1 MFTGLIEA
9 VGEVVGF
16 APMEGGRRL
25 RVRSSLA
32 PELALGESVA
42 VNGACL
48 TVTSTG
54 AAEMTFDLGPETLRV
69 TALGALEPGARVNLE
84 RSMRA
89 DGRLGGHL
97 VLGHVDGVGQ
107 IVRVWEEGEVHWV
120 TVTFPGPLAP
130 LFVPKGSVA
139 MSGISLTVAAL
150 GAGRLDIM
158 IVPFTWAHTNV
169 SSLKPGDDVNLE
181 ADVIGKYVVRALAIR
196 GLGTGP
202 DEEERQW

>member
-1 MFTGLIEA
+1 MFTGLIEGL
-9 VGEVVGF
+9 GEVVAL
-16 APMEGGRRL
+16 APMEGGSRL
-25 RVRSSLA
+25 RVTSGLA

-48 TVTSTG
+48 TVTSAG
-54 AAEMTFDLGPETLRV
+54 PVEMTFDLGPETLRV
-69 TALGALEPGARVNLE
+69 TALGALRPGVSVNLE

-107 IVRVWEEGEVHWV
+107 VVAVREEGEAHWI
-120 TVTFPGPLAP
+120 TVAFPDALAP
-130 LFVPKGSVA
+130 LLVPKGSVA
-139 MSGISLTVAAL
+139 MSGISLTVAGL
-150 GAGRLDIM
+150 GEGTMDIM

-169 SSLKPGDDVNLE
+169 AALRPGDAVNLE
-181 ADVIGKYVVRALAIR
+181 ADVIGKYVVRALAVR

-202 DEEERQW
+202 DEEERRW

>member
-1 MFTGLIEA
+1 MFTGLIEGL
-9 VGEVVGF
+9 GEVVAL
-16 APMEGGRRL
+16 APMEGGSRI
-25 RVRSSLA
+25 RVKSGLA

-48 TVTSTG
+48 TVTSAG
-54 AAEMTFDLGPETLRV
+54 PVEMTFDLGPETIRV
-69 TALGALEPGARVNLE
+69 TALGALRPGASVNLE

-107 IVRVWEEGEVHWV
+107 VVAVREEGEAHWI
-120 TVTFPGPLAP
+120 TVAFPDALAP
-130 LFVPKGSVA
+130 LLVPKGSVA
-139 MSGISLTVAAL
+139 MSGISLTVAGL
-150 GAGRLDIM
+150 GEGTMDIM

-169 SSLKPGDDVNLE
+169 AALRPGDVVNLE
-181 ADVIGKYVVRALAIR
+181 ADVIGKYVVRALAVR

-202 DEEERQW
+202 DEEERRW

>member
-1 MFTGLIEA
+1 MFTGLIEGL
-9 VGEVVGF
+9 GEVVAL
-16 APMEGGRRL
+16 APMDGGSRI
-25 RVRSSLA
+25 RVKSGLA

-48 TVTSTG
+48 TVTSAG
-54 AAEMTFDLGPETLRV
+54 PVEMTFDLGPETLRV
-69 TALGALEPGARVNLE
+69 TALGALRPGASVNLE

-107 IVRVWEEGEVHWV
+107 VVAVREEGEAHWI
-120 TVTFPGPLAP
+120 TVAFPDALAP
-130 LFVPKGSVA
+130 LLVPKGSVA
-139 MSGISLTVAAL
+139 MSGISLTVAGL
-150 GAGRLDIM
+150 GEGTMDIM

-169 SSLKPGDDVNLE
+169 AALRPGDAVNLE
-181 ADVIGKYVVRALAIR
+181 ADVIGKYVVRALAVR

-202 DEEERQW
+202 DEEERRW